1 MVKWEKKGQRKRKY
15 KQDIR
20 GGGGVR
26 NQACQNE
33 RGRRQEDE
41 GVQLGNQGKQEGH
54 KETDRG

>member
-1 MVKWEKKGQRKRKY
+1 MVKWDKRGQGKY

-20 GGGGVR
+20 EGGVR
-26 NQACQNE
+26 NQACKKE

-41 GVQLGNQGKQEGH
+41 GLQLGNQGNQEGH